1 MRSAPRLSG
10 RTFSARGPPC
20 PSPRSPPGALPR
32 FQKGRP
38 RGDRAGAPGPAH
50 PRQGLRAHGPRV
62 RRPRLRP
69 ARALGAAARV
79 QARSR
84 GCGQGSSSAQARTP
98 TGARTHARAGA
109 PRGVFPAPAR
119 ARGSAALPA
128 GLVARALRSRRTWQR
143 TAAWAGCPYADC
155 GSRFA
160 TQVQHVPRWSEASTV
175 RPQLLAHLFETYWS
189 LRTLPCLFSPEG
201 WSCNSGERRPN
212 PNRGHT
218 CCRERPLHKNV
229 LNFFFFF
236 KQ

>member
-10 RTFSARGPPC
+10 RTFSARRPPC

-69 ARALGAAARV
+69 ARAHGAAARV

-109 PRGVFPAPAR
+109 PRGAFPAPAR

-128 GLVARALRSRRTWQR
+128 GLVARAL
-143 TAAWAGCPYADC
+143 G
-155 GSRFA
+155 
-160 TQVQHVPRWSEASTV
+160 VK
-175 RPQLLAHLFETYWS
+175 AHLAKDCCVGRLFVRRLWEQVCHTSSARSTLVRGEHGQAATSCPLVRNLLVPAHAALS
-189 LRTLPCLFSPEG
+189 LLS
-201 WSCNSGERRPN
+201 
-212 PNRGHT
+212 RGL
-218 CCRERPLHKNV
+218 EL
-229 LNFFFFF
+229 
-236 KQ
+236 